1 VKVTALLVGEETPE
15 AGDQLNEEPAIF
27 VTVSVVPL
35 TDGLLL
41 QVMLGEVLLIT
52 ITGAF

>member
-1 VKVTALLVGEETPE
+1 
-15 AGDQLNEEPAIF
+15 
-27 VTVSVVPL
+27 VVPL